1 MIILVCLRSNSG
13 SSLAS
18 FLIMKI
24 VKALKQKALK
34 AMKTMKKAMKAK
46 KAMKGMKTVKG
57 DEGNEGW
64 IEVCHVTGIR
74 WQYDADDWGI
84 DRGFMDD
91 FPANSDSGTE

>member
-34 AMKTMKKAMKAK
+34 AMKTMKKAK